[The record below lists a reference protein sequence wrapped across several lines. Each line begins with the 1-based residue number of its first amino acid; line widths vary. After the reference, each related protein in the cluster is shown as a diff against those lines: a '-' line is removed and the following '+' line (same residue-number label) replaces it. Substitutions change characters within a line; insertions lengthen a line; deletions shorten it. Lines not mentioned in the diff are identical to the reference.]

1 MDDKIKILLD
11 RINIDKENYQYFSD
25 SKITKI
31 KINSKND
38 AWNIFIEKE
47 NLLPVEVLEEL
58 FTKKYLLDEKAY
70 SIDFIF
76 DIKNKD
82 IDTYQSY
89 YKYLL
94 STLKNDLKVLEIY
107 EDDLKIEN
115 EKLCLIVGNLYEQE
129 RLEKVLDKINS
140 FYHKLG
146 YIEDIN
152 IIVRE
157 EEGLLEEIQNE
168 LENIE
173 IPVKAPKE
181 VKKDSPSKEKTYH
194 KEAKDPNSILGRGIK
209 DEPIKIKALRRR

>member
-1 MDDKIKILLD
+1 MTGGSIMDDKIKILLD

-94 STLKNDLKVLEIY
+94 STLKNDLKNRHIFYFVQEGRLPQQPFY
-107 EDDLKIEN
+107 E
-115 EKLCLIVGNLYEQE
+115 
-129 RLEKVLDKINS
+129 R
-140 FYHKLG
+140 
-146 YIEDIN
+146 
-152 IIVRE
+152 
-157 EEGLLEEIQNE
+157 
-168 LENIE
+168 
-173 IPVKAPKE
+173 
-181 VKKDSPSKEKTYH
+181 
-194 KEAKDPNSILGRGIK
+194 
-209 DEPIKIKALRRR
+209 